1 MTRLLDID
9 RAAFDA
15 NFAVSPYL
23 MSHSLTDH
31 PLLTVERIAELAD
44 ALPADKVEHNIGKV
58 PALLPSGEAPRVD
71 SSPGEIARGIETNG
85 CWMVIKNI
93 EDDPE
98 YARLLNDTL
107 DEVMPLVVA
116 AEGGMQGREGFIFL
130 SAPDSTTPAH
140 IDPEHNF
147 LLQARGTKT
156 MEVGNFPDPD
166 SRQRELERYYTGGHR
181 NIGWMFEESREF
193 PLEPGDGIYV
203 PVHQPHLV
211 RNGPAVSVSLS
222 ITWQTPRT
230 VTSQKV
236 HVANARLRKLGLS
249 PGAPG
254 ANAGSDRAKALA
266 TRVAQRLGRTLRARR
281 A

>member
-9 RAAFDA
+9 RADFDA
-15 NFAVSPYL
+15 NFARSPYL
-23 MSHSLTDH
+23 LSHSLIDH
-31 PLLTVERIAELAD
+31 PLLTVDRIAALAD
-44 ALPADKVEHNIGKV
+44 ALPAEKVEHNIGKV

-116 AEGGMQGREGFIFL
+116 AEGGMRGREGFIFL

-147 LLQARGTKT
+147 LLQIRGTKT
-156 MEVGNFPDPD
+156 MEIGNFPDPD
-166 SRQRELERYYTGGHR
+166 SRQRELERYYAGGHR
-181 NIGWMFEESREF
+181 NIGWMFDQPREF

-230 VTSQKV
+230 VIAQKA
-236 HVANARLRKLGLS
+236 HIANARLRRLGLAPS
-249 PGAPG
+249 EPGAHELR
-254 ANAGSDRAKALA
+254 DRVKAVA
-266 TRVAQRLGRTLRARR
+266 ARSAQRVGRALSARR
-281 A
+281 S